1 MNRSVNL
8 YCDSKQDM
16 IKNIDNININNLQ
29 KIVNYS
35 VDHLYFFI
43 PEYIKSDDLKKYF
56 AEIYNKIRPQ
66 GKVIIRFLDFK
77 EASKKYINN
86 IIDDATL
93 FSLIQNKKSIMSL
106 NLLYSLMD
114 NENFAFV
121 KLDKEEDYY
130 VVILE
135 RIK

>member
-121 KLDKEEDYY
+121 KLDKEKDYY

>member
-29 KIVNYS
+29 KIVNHS

-77 EASKKYINN
+77 EVSKKYINN

-93 FSLIQNKKSIMSL
+93 FSLMQNKKSIMSL

-135 RIK
+135 RTK